1 MRTQAGC
8 LARCPDVAART
19 DLGRTDPVRRMRG
32 TAGDIT
38 GAETGRAPPI
48 AAVDTAH
55 AALESYSF
63 ATDPSLPI
71 AAADTAHAQWE
82 SY

>member
-1 MRTQAGC
+1 M
-8 LARCPDVAART
+8 
-19 DLGRTDPVRRMRG
+19 RRMRG
-32 TAGDIT
+32 TAGDIS

-63 ATDPSLPI
+63 ANDPSLPI
-71 AAADTAHAQWE
+71 AAVNTAHAASE